1 VVENIRIEDG
11 LVIGTAGDK
20 YKSKNP
26 IARYMVREFDR
37 AISEL
42 AAQVAPETIVEYGCG
57 EGHVVELLLKA
68 TNARIHATDISP
80 TCIADAQSNV
90 SSERVTFAVEN
101 IMTMTAVAAPPADLV
116 VCCEVL
122 EHLNNPQKGF
132 EALLA
137 LKAKHYLL
145 SVPREPLWRILNFS
159 RGAYVKD
166 WGNSPGHLQHWSKR
180 GFLKFIGRQ
189 LTVIAVRSPVP
200 WTVVLC
206 QPNEN

>member
-1 VVENIRIEDG
+1 MTKNIRIEDG

-20 YKSKNP
+20 YQSKNP

-37 AISEL
+37 AVMEL
-42 AAQVAPETIVEYGCG
+42 AAQADPKTILEVGCG

-90 SSERVTFAVEN
+90 SSERVTFAVKDV
-101 IMTMTAVAAPPADLV
+101 MTIVPAAAPVDMV

-122 EHLNNPQKGF
+122 EHLDDPRNGL

-137 LKAKHYLL
+137 LKADHYLF

-180 GFLKFIGRQ
+180 GFLKFISER
-189 LTVIAVRSPVP
+189 LTPIAVRSPVP
-200 WTVVLC
+200 WSIVLC
-206 QPNEN
+206 RPNGR